1 MASAAPCCTG
11 VAASEA
17 SKQLA
22 HSVSFGITLAVLSN
36 LAQMV
41 YWKSLTRQGNF
52 WNRKGPT
59 LLVLAAVP
67 LVMLDL
73 TRHVLQ
79 DGGVWVDSRM
89 YRPNCPHRDVRCL
102 SGLGA
107 TCALATYGGFACL
120 IAGVLWSANMHKKLR
135 DGWRRARSG

>member
-1 MASAAPCCTG
+1 MG

-22 HSVSFGITLAVLSN
+22 HSVSFGVTLAVLTN

-41 YWKSLTRQGNF
+41 YWKSLTRKGTY
-52 WNRKGPT
+52 WNRNAPT
-59 LLVLAAVP
+59 LLVLLAVP
-67 LVMLDL
+67 LVMFDL

-79 DGGVWVDSRM
+79 DGEIWEDSHM
-89 YRPNCPHRDVRCL
+89 YRPYCIHRDIRCL
-102 SGLGA
+102 SGLGLA
-107 TCALATYGGFACL
+107 CALATYGGFACL
-120 IAGVLWSANMHKKLR
+120 VTGVLWSANMHKKVR

>member
-1 MASAAPCCTG
+1 MG

-22 HSVSFGITLAVLSN
+22 HSVSFGVTFAVLTN

-41 YWKSLTRQGNF
+41 YWKSLTRKGNY
-52 WNRKGPT
+52 WKRNAPT
-59 LLVLAAVP
+59 LLVVLSIP
-67 LVMLDL
+67 MVMFDL

-79 DGGVWVDSRM
+79 DGEIWVDSGM
-89 YRPNCPHRDVRCL
+89 YRPYCIHTDVRCL
-102 SGLGA
+102 TGLGVA
-107 TCALATYGGFACL
+107 CVLATYGGFACL
-120 IAGVLWSANMHKKLR
+120 IVGVLWSANMHKKVR